1 MYARP
6 SVAAPPVTSISV
18 TRKNLV
24 EQLGA
29 FFEHKNPA
37 QGDRGRSVFEA
48 ELTVEALAPTIQSI
62 LDDRTPR
69 RARALS
75 WHGQVEQVIHNG
87 QWPLGVPYGCE
98 R

>member
-1 MYARP
+1 MVRLGA
-6 SVAAPPVTSISV
+6 VIPVI
-18 TRKNLV
+18 RENLV

-29 FFEHKNPA
+29 FFEHKDPA
-37 QGDRGRSVFEA
+37 QGERGRAVFEA
-48 ELTVEALAPTIQSI
+48 ELTVEALAPTIRTI

-69 RARALS
+69 RARSLS
-75 WHGQVEQVIHNG
+75 WQGQVEQVIHGG